1 MKKGDVLTL
10 LNSSNKDWWKVEV
23 QDRQGFVPAAYVK
36 YIEPGS
42 QHHHQATAGQPVNT
56 INAKQ
61 SQIEDQYQRL
71 MVLGDQ
77 RKRKLEEACKGC
89 LENNPKFIFKTLYL
103 KPTNYCVKQMTSQS
117 G

>member
-42 QHHHQATAGQPVNT
+42 QHHHQAAAGQPVNT

-77 RKRKLEEACKGC
+77 RKRKLEEACKGYS
-89 LENNPKFIFKTLYL
+89 KKYL
-103 KPTNYCVKQMTSQS
+103 KMLIKTPTKISKN
-117 G
+117 